1 MSAAAKEAYKNK
13 LAQEAAEDAEA
24 KKLIAE
30 LGLEDEVAKDPVL
43 EAKLKAKDEQEAKE
57 AAQKVAL
64 AEILKEQ
71 QVKEALAIKSTPD
84 APVPSGP
91 KKYAP
96 PGSEIKSDV
105 QPAVARKYSPPSST
119 GPASTVTSATTITA
133 QEPLEVKDAPLT
145 GPAEPS
151 APSTHK
157 YGPPPSKTAATTTT
171 SSETTP
177 KKYAPPPPKQA

>member
-1 MSAAAKEAYKNK
+1 MSAAATEAYKNK

-96 PGSEIKSDV
+96 PGSEIKSDA
-105 QPAVARKYSPPSST
+105 QPAVARKYSPPSFT
-119 GPASTVTSATTITA
+119 GPSSTVTSTTIIA

-145 GPAEPS
+145 GPPS

-157 YGPPPSKTAATTTT
+157 YGPPPGKTAATTTT

-177 KKYAPPPPKQA
+177 NKYAPPPPKQA